1 MATAAKTETETLSW
15 TIGGMD
21 CAGSAAKI
29 RGAIERLP
37 GVSDVRLSV
46 MSETLTLSLDENRT
60 RRDAIEKHV
69 VSLGYTAMP
78 ASAPRTAA
86 PEPAANCGCG
96 HDHGPTDK
104 AQACGG
110 HEHVHDHD
118 RDHPRLAH
126 GLLDPADAVVTDVD
140 GRPPRRR

>member
-1 MATAAKTETETLSW
+1 MATAAKAETETLSW

-21 CAGSAAKI
+21 CASCAAKI
-29 RGAIERLP
+29 RGAVERLP

-46 MSETLTLSLDENRT
+46 MSETLTLSLDESRT
-60 RRDAIEKHV
+60 RRDAIEKRV

-104 AQACGG
+104 AQVCGG
-110 HEHVHDHD
+110 HEHAQ
-118 RDHPRLAH
+118 PEH
-126 GLLDPADAVVTDVD
+126 GFQDAASVRGDDLRSSRPAGGA
-140 GRPPRRR
+140 